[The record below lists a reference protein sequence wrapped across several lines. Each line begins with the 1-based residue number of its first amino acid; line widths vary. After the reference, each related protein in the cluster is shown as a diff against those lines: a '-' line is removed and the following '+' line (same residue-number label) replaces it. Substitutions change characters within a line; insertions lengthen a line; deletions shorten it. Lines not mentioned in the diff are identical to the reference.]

1 MKIDH
6 VVQALE
12 GYVPAGLHGIQLKPP
27 TDSRIGWEDVG
38 GLDQPKKLLI
48 EILKWPTQVYKL
60 TYSINFFLESHCQL
74 LFCSV
79 NLIDKSIQNYSQIVP
94 FGFDLLSYYTVL
106 LELARQC
113 WHVQWQPNAKSIS
126 SVSK

>member
-1 MKIDH
+1 MNQLKQNRVNYLNFLGCLSSAVMKIDH

-74 LFCSV
+74 LFCS
-79 NLIDKSIQNYSQIVP
+79 
-94 FGFDLLSYYTVL
+94 
-106 LELARQC
+106 
-113 WHVQWQPNAKSIS
+113 
-126 SVSK
+126 